1 MPPWEVG
8 NPVWTTWCMNQRCGI
23 PSRLNGV
30 STRLVKSCLSLMTL
44 LKGLRNYISDGWCL
58 RKNCGIMF
66 HGNGVS
72 KKNAES
78 CFWSMVPPT
87 KNAESCF
94 FAFSKTSKTH
104 GFFCTFRFSF
114 CGILFLDR
122 WGRPKNCGILF
133 LINGA
138 PQKIAESCFCSMVPR
153 KKMRNSVS
161 DQWCLHG
168 SRGILFLVNGAW
180 ETLS

>member
-44 LKGLRNYISDGWCL
+44 LEGLRNSVSDGWCL
-58 RKNCGIMF
+58 RKKCGILF

-72 KKNAES
+72 KKMRNPVFGQW
-78 CFWSMVPPT
+78 CLRR
-87 KNAESCF
+87 
-94 FAFSKTSKTH
+94 KTRNPVFLHFQKRQKH
-104 GFFCTFRFSF
+104 MFFCTFRFSF

-168 SRGILFLVNGAW
+168 SHGILFLVNGAW

>member
-1 MPPWEVG
+1 MVPPWEVG

-30 STRLVKSCLSLMTL
+30 STRLAKSCFSLMVL
-44 LKGLRNYISDGWCL
+44 LKGVRNSVSDGWCL
-58 RKNCGIMF
+58 RKKCGILF

-104 GFFCTFRFSF
+104 VFLHFSIF
-114 CGILFLDR
+114 ILRNPVFGSLGSPKELRNPVSDQ
-122 WGRPKNCGILF
+122 WCPPKNCGILF
-133 LINGA
+133 LLNGA
-138 PQKIAESCFCSMVPR
+138 AEENAEFCF
-153 KKMRNSVS
+153 
-161 DQWCLHG
+161 
-168 SRGILFLVNGAW
+168 
-180 ETLS
+180 